1 MVRNDLFKIRKF
13 FSVVLVISNKVGLL
27 FSLSLKII
35 SVNLRSMGKSVEKIP
50 MLWRFT
56 EIILRLKLNNNSN
69 LLKITNTT
77 LKSFLILNKSFLNKK
92 TFSLVLV
99 LI

>member
-1 MVRNDLFKIRKF
+1 M
-13 FSVVLVISNKVGLL
+13 LVIFNKFELL

-35 SVNLRSMGKSVEKIP
+35 SVNLQSMGIFSTDFS
-50 MLWRFT
+50 MLRRLT

>member
-69 LLKITNTT
+69 LLKITNTP
-77 LKSFLILNKSFLNKK
+77 LKSFLSFNY
-92 TFSLVLV
+92 T
-99 LI
+99 